1 MARDGGMSELTS
13 PAATV
18 EESGTPQASDD
29 DAEQELNFF
38 LYSQNLKPKLEFC
51 SQNSK
56 TTSHGSDAGAKP
68 KVKILGDRVVGGI

>member
-29 DAEQELNFF
+29 DAE
-38 LYSQNLKPKLEFC
+38 
-51 SQNSK
+51 
-56 TTSHGSDAGAKP
+56 
-68 KVKILGDRVVGGI
+68 